1 MSDELFFWQHER
13 EESEASAEE
22 SLRAS
27 GQANAVNVNVGERE
41 AGRIGPRESVSGENV
56 SGEDAAADRESGTV
70 GFDSAIDPGLRDRLQ
85 LCLLPGL
92 GPRGLTMLL
101 EEFGTAGR
109 VLAAE
114 KSALERV
121 VGIGPKLAHVIRT
134 ASDHIDVDQVV
145 RWCRENHVRVLQPG
159 ASGYPPAIA
168 DLEDA
173 PPILFSR
180 GRPIEADRFA
190 VAIVGTRHATPYG
203 LQQTRRLARDLAAAS
218 VTIVSGLAR
227 GVDTAAH
234 RAALEVGGRTVAF
247 LGGGLGQMYPPE
259 NKALADEIATS
270 GAVISEYAP
279 MAKPRGGM
287 FPQRNRL
294 IAAAG
299 LATLV
304 IEAPERSGSLITARL
319 ASEMGRGVGAL
330 PGPVNSRASQ
340 GCHRLIRD
348 GGTLVTNAD
357 DVLELLGPIGQPI
370 TQCIESEANR
380 NDREVRHG
388 REVTLNDVERAVL
401 DRISPT
407 GTSLDEVTV
416 ECELSAA
423 RVSAVVSVLEM
434 KRLIRRL
441 SSQYVARV

>member
-1 MSDELFFWQHER
+1 MSDELFFWQQEQESTEDATELLPPGPPETRPDSAPPAKTSRER
-13 EESEASAEE
+13 ELGGD
-22 SLRAS
+22 LRAS
-27 GQANAVNVNVGERE
+27 EPDRDPDGDTGTTMRVG
-41 AGRIGPRESVSGENV
+41 A
-56 SGEDAAADRESGTV
+56 
-70 GFDSAIDPGLRDRLQ
+70 GLRDRLQ

-92 GPRGLTMLL
+92 GPRGLSVLL
-101 EEFGTAGR
+101 DEFGSAGNVLRADKASLQR
-109 VLAAE
+109 VP
-114 KSALERV
+114 
-121 VGIGPKLAHVIRT
+121 GIGPKIAHVIQT
-134 ASDHIDVDQVV
+134 ATDHVDVDQVIQWCHQHRV
-145 RWCRENHVRVLQPG
+145 RILQPD
-159 ASGYPPAIA
+159 AAGYPKSF
-168 DLEDA
+168 DELEDT
-173 PPILFSR
+173 PPILFCR
-180 GRPIEADRFA
+180 GEVTAADQLA

-203 LQQTRRLARDLAAAS
+203 LQQTRRLARDLASAS

-234 RAALEVGGRTVAF
+234 RAAVEVGGRTIAF

-259 NKALADEIATS
+259 NAGLAGEIACS

-357 DVLELLGPIGQPI
+357 DVLELLGPLSQPI
-370 TQCIESEANR
+370 CRGDESQANR
-380 NDREVRHG
+380 DEREIRNG
-388 REVTLNDVERAVL
+388 REVTLNEIERAVL

-416 ECELSAA
+416 GCELSSA
-423 RVSAVVSVLEM
+423 RVSAIVSVLEM
-434 KRLIRRL
+434 KRLVRRL

>member
-1 MSDELFFWQHER
+1 MDSDR
-13 EESEASAEE
+13 ADSAD
-22 SLRAS
+22 
-27 GQANAVNVNVGERE
+27 
-41 AGRIGPRESVSGENV
+41 GPV
-56 SGEDAAADRESGTV
+56 DAANVDAANTVDADGPAVPPDVVDDGATENLDV
-70 GFDSAIDPGLRDRLQ
+70 DAIQVDGALRDRLQ

-92 GPRGLTMLL
+92 GPRSLCVLL
-101 EEFGTAGR
+101 DEFGSAGN
-109 VLAAE
+109 VLRADKA
-114 KSALERV
+114 SLQQV
-121 VGIGPKLAHVIRT
+121 SGIGPKLAHTIHT
-134 ASDHIDVDQVV
+134 ATDHIDVDAVLSWCHRQNV
-145 RWCRENHVRVLQPG
+145 RIVQPDG
-159 ASGYPPAIA
+159 AGYPAA
-168 DLEDA
+168 LDELDDT
-173 PPILFSR
+173 PPILFCR
-180 GRPIEADRFA
+180 GLVRAADRLA

-203 LQQTRRLARDLAAAS
+203 LQQTRRLARDLASAS

-227 GVDTAAH
+227 GIDTAAH
-234 RAALEVGGRTVAF
+234 RAALEVGGRTMAF

-259 NKALADEIATS
+259 NGPLADEIAAS

-279 MAKPRGGM
+279 MSKPRGGM

-357 DVLELLGPIGQPI
+357 DVLELLGPLSQPI
-370 TQCIESEANR
+370 SRGEESQVNLD
-380 NDREVRHG
+380 DREIRNG
-388 REVTLNDVERAVL
+388 REVTLNEVERAVL

-407 GTSLDEVTV
+407 GTALDEVTV
-416 ECELSAA
+416 GCEMSSA
-423 RVSAVVSVLEM
+423 RVSAIVSVLEM
-434 KRLIRRL
+434 KRLVRRL